1 MRTKL
6 LILLGVALVA
16 CGGAVAAGARSD
28 RAATSVFVPHLP
40 ALPATGRLASN
51 RCPIPS
57 RFRPAFTSAANDT
70 GFQLS
75 MLVAVA
81 QVESR
86 FVPNAVSKKDARG
99 LLQVLPATGASLKLN
114 VNDPAS
120 NVLAGARYLRLL
132 LDRYN
137 RTDLALAAYN
147 AGPTRIDLNHDV
159 LGPISMRYVA
169 NVEDR
174 WAALAG
180 CN

>member
-1 MRTKL
+1 MRTRL
-6 LILLGVALVA
+6 LILLGVAAAA
-16 CGGAVAAGARSD
+16 CSIAVAAGARSD
-28 RAATSVFVPHLP
+28 RGATSVVPHLP

-57 RFRPAFTSAANDT
+57 KFRPAFTTAANDT

-86 FVPNAVSKKDARG
+86 FVPDAVSTQNARG
-99 LLQVLPATGASLKLN
+99 LLQVQPATGASLKLD
-114 VNDPAS
+114 VNHPAT

-147 AGPTRIDLNHDV
+147 AGPTRIDADHDV

-169 NVEDR
+169 NVEAR
-174 WAALAG
+174 WSALAG
-180 CN
+180 CS

>member
-1 MRTKL
+1 MRTRL
-6 LILLGVALVA
+6 LILLGVAAVA
-16 CGGAVAAGARSD
+16 CAVAVAAGARSD
-28 RAATSVFVPHLP
+28 RSAPRDAVPRLP
-40 ALPATGRLASN
+40 ALPTANTLASN

-57 RFRPAFTSAANDT
+57 QFRPAFTKAANDT

-86 FVPNAVSKKDARG
+86 FIPNAVSEKDARG
-99 LLQVLPATGASLKLN
+99 LLQVLPTTGASLKLN
-114 VNDPAS
+114 VNDPAT
-120 NVLAGARYLRLL
+120 NVLAGARYLRIL
-132 LDRYN
+132 LDRYD

-147 AGPTRIDLNHDV
+147 AGPTRIDEDHDI

-169 NVEDR
+169 NVEAR

-180 CN
+180 CS

>member
-1 MRTKL
+1 MRARL
-6 LILLGVALVA
+6 FILLGVAVLA
-16 CGGAVAAGARSD
+16 CAAAVAAGARSG
-28 RAATSVFVPHLP
+28 RSVPTAGPRIPQLP
-40 ALPATGRLASN
+40 KADMLSAN

-57 RFRPAFTSAANDT
+57 RFRGAFTNAANDT

-86 FVPNAVSKKDARG
+86 FIPSAVSTKDARG
-99 LLQVLPATGASLKLN
+99 LLQVLPTTGASLKLD
-114 VNDPAS
+114 VNDPAT

-132 LDRYN
+132 LDRYK

-147 AGPTRIDLNHDV
+147 AGPTRIDEDHDI

-169 NVEDR
+169 NVEAR

-180 CN
+180 CS

>member
-1 MRTKL
+1 MRTRL
-6 LILLGVALVA
+6 LILLAVAAVS
-16 CGGAVAAGARSD
+16 CSVAVAAGARSGRSAPSA
-28 RAATSVFVPHLP
+28 RAHLP
-40 ALPATGRLASN
+40 ALPRADRSASN
-51 RCPIPS
+51 RCPIPKK
-57 RFRPAFTSAANDT
+57 FRPAFERAANDT

-86 FVPNAVSKKDARG
+86 FVPNAVSSKDARG
-99 LLQVLPATGASLKLN
+99 LLQVLPSTGASLKLDVN
-114 VNDPAS
+114 VPAA

-147 AGPTRIDLNHDV
+147 AGPTTIDANHDV
-159 LGPISMRYVA
+159 LGPISMSYVA
-169 NVEDR
+169 NVESR

>member
-1 MRTKL
+1 MRTRL
-6 LILLGVALVA
+6 LILLGMAVAA
-16 CGGAVAAGARSD
+16 CSVAVAAGARGD
-28 RAATSVFVPHLP
+28 RSATSVVLRLP
-40 ALPATGRLASN
+40 ALPKVGRLASN

-57 RFRPAFTSAANDT
+57 KFRPAFMTAANDT

-81 QVESR
+81 QIESR
-86 FVPNAVSKKDARG
+86 FVPNAVSTKDARG
-99 LLQVLPATGASLKLN
+99 LLQVLPATGASLRLN
-114 VNDPAS
+114 VNSPAT

-132 LDRYN
+132 LDRYD

-147 AGPTRIDLNHDV
+147 AGPTRIDADRDV

-169 NVEDR
+169 DVEAR

>member
-1 MRTKL
+1 LRTRL
-6 LILLGVALVA
+6 LILFGVALAA
-16 CGGAVAAGARSD
+16 CSVAVAAGARSD
-28 RAATSVFVPHLP
+28 KSAPSAIPHLP
-40 ALPATGRLASN
+40 ALPTAGRLASN
-51 RCPIPS
+51 RCPIPTK
-57 RFRPAFTSAANDT
+57 FRPAFTHAANDT

-86 FVPNAVSKKDARG
+86 FQPNAVSSKDARG

-114 VNDPAS
+114 VNDPAT

-147 AGPTRIDLNHDV
+147 AGPTRIDLNHDI

-169 NVEDR
+169 NVEAR

-180 CN
+180 CS